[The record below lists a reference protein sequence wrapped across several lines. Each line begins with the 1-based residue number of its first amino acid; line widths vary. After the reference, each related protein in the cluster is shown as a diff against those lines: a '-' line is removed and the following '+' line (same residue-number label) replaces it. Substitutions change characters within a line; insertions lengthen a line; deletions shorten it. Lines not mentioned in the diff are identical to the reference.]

1 YEPYVFLLRPLGF
14 VEPTAARRIS
24 YEDALAFEKV
34 HEESYRRFGFRLVE
48 IPAASV
54 EERVDR
60 ILASVGAGED

>member
-1 YEPYVFLLRPLGF
+1 
-14 VEPTAARRIS
+14 TAARRIS